1 MGKRKTNYQNSTLK
15 EINII
20 SFDVPFPPNYGGII
34 DVFFKIKYFHSKG
47 IKVHLHCFEY
57 GRGVQ
62 KELEKYCE
70 SVHYYKRKTGV
81 VSNLSLLPYIVKSR
95 VSGKLKQNLLENDFP
110 ILFEG
115 LHTTYLMGDKDFE
128 NRKKIFRE
136 HNIEHDYYR
145 HLSFA
150 EKNPIKK
157 LYYLVESIRLKYYEK
172 IVTKA
177 DVSFVVSLTDLEYF
191 KQNYPQNKFVFVPS
205 FHNAGKI
212 NINPGKGDYVLY
224 HGNMSVSENYIAA
237 KFIINNV
244 FNDMDIPLVIAG
256 LNPGKELKD
265 LVEKHKNITLIANP
279 EDSKLNEL
287 ISNAQINFLYT
298 NQATGL
304 KLKLLNVLYNGRF
317 CLVNSKMVEGTTL
330 SKVCI
335 VKNDIDE
342 IKETIT
348 ELSGMELSDEDIEK
362 RKRILEEDYS
372 NSKSYRTIIKALKA
386 KA

>member
-1 MGKRKTNYQNSTLK
+1 LGKRKTNHQNCTLK

-57 GRGVQ
+57 GREAQ

-70 SVHYYKRKTGV
+70 SVHYYKRKTGL

-95 VSGKLKQNLLENDFP
+95 ISGKLKQNLLKNNFP

-115 LHTTYLMGDKDFE
+115 LHTTYLLDDKDFKA
-128 NRKKIFRE
+128 RKKIFRE

-145 HLSFA
+145 HLSNA

-157 LYYLVESIRLKYYEK
+157 LYYLVESIKLKYYEK

-177 DVSFVVSLTDLEYF
+177 DVSLILSMTDLKYF
-191 KQNYPQNKFVFVPS
+191 KHSYPHSKFVFVPT
-205 FHNAGKI
+205 FHNADKI
-212 NINPGKGDYVLY
+212 KIKPGKGDYVLY
-224 HGNMSVSENYIAA
+224 HGNLSVLENSVAA
-237 KFIINNV
+237 KFIINKI
-244 FNDMDIPLVIAG
+244 FNDLDIPLVIAG

-265 LVEKHKNITLIANP
+265 LVKKHKNITLIANP

-287 ISNAQINFLYT
+287 IFNAQINFLYT

-317 CLVNSKMVEGTTL
+317 CLVNSKMIEGTTL
-330 SKVCI
+330 SDICI
-335 VKNDIDE
+335 VKNDIDD
-342 IKETIT
+342 IKDTIT
-348 ELSGMELSDEDIEK
+348 KLSGMELSDAEIEK
-362 RKRILEEDYS
+362 RKNILEEDYS
-372 NSKSYRTIIKALKA
+372 NSNSFKTIIEALKA
-386 KA
+386 

>member
-1 MGKRKTNYQNSTLK
+1 MK

-57 GRGVQ
+57 GRDVQ
-62 KELEKYCE
+62 KELEKHCE
-70 SVHYYKRKTGV
+70 SVHYYKRKTGI
-81 VSNLSLLPYIVKSR
+81 VSNFSLLPYIVKSR
-95 VSGKLKQNLLENDFP
+95 VSVKLKQNLLKNDFP

-115 LHTTYLMGDKDFE
+115 LHTTYLLDDKDFKARE
-128 NRKKIFRE
+128 KLFRE

-145 HLSFA
+145 HLSNA

-157 LYYLVESIRLKYYEK
+157 LYYLVESIKLKYYEK

-177 DVSFVVSLTDLEYF
+177 DVSLILSLTDLKYF
-191 KQNYPQNKFVFVPS
+191 KQNYPQNRFVFVPT
-205 FHNAGKI
+205 FHNADKI
-212 NINPGKGDYVLY
+212 KIKPGKGDYVLY
-224 HGNMSVSENYIAA
+224 HGNLSVSENSVAA
-237 KFIINNV
+237 KFIINKI
-244 FNDMDIPLVIAG
+244 FNDLDIALVIAG

-265 LVEKHKNITLIANP
+265 LVKKHKNITLIANP

-317 CLVNSKMVEGTTL
+317 CLVNSKMIEGTTL
-330 SKVCI
+330 SDICI
-335 VKNDIDE
+335 VKNDIDD
-342 IKETIT
+342 IKDTIT
-348 ELSGMELSDEDIEK
+348 KLSGMELSDAEIEK
-362 RKRILEEDYS
+362 RKNILEEDYS
-372 NSKSYRTIIKALKA
+372 NSNSYKTIIKALKA
-386 KA
+386 

>member
-1 MGKRKTNYQNSTLK
+1 MGKRKTNYQNCTLK

-34 DVFFKIKYFHSKG
+34 DVFFKIKYFHSNG

-70 SVHYYKRKTGV
+70 SVHYYKRKTGI

-95 VSGKLKQNLLENDFP
+95 VSGKLKQNLLKNNFP

-115 LHTTYLMGDKDFE
+115 LHTSFLLGAKDFK

-145 HLSFA
+145 HLSNA

-172 IVTKA
+172 NITKA
-177 DVSFVVSLTDLEYF
+177 DVSIVLSLTDLKYF
-191 KQNYPQNKFVFVPS
+191 KQNYPQSKFVFVPT
-205 FHNAGKI
+205 FHNADKI
-212 NINPGKGDYVLY
+212 KIKPGKGDYVLY
-224 HGNMSVSENYIAA
+224 HGNLSVLENSVAA
-237 KFIINNV
+237 KFIINTI
-244 FNDMDIPLVIAG
+244 FNDIDIPLVIAG

-265 LVEKHKNITLIANP
+265 LVKKHKNITLIANP

-287 ISNAQINFLYT
+287 IFNAQINFLYT

-317 CLVNSKMVEGTTL
+317 CLVNSKMIEGTTL
-330 SKVCI
+330 SEVCI

-342 IKETIT
+342 IKDTIRK
-348 ELSGMELSDEDIEK
+348 LSGMELSYTEIEK
-362 RKRILEEDYS
+362 RKKILEKDYS
-372 NSKSYRTIIKALKA
+372 NNNSFKTIIEALKA
-386 KA
+386 